1 MSRKN
6 WSNESGQG
14 MIEYVILVALIGIL
28 AMVATENLG
37 KKVRSKIGEINKAI
51 DERVQIRGRRDE
63 GL

>member
-6 WSNESGQG
+6 WSKESGQG